1 MDGEVGILYP
11 KLPMK
16 LSNSKRGSLAAAIL
30 VAFCCA
36 WYLTAH
42 SQMSSMSKLSELV
55 GFHFPEGTI
64 VVDCTRDSALFDSSY
79 SWIVEMPSNQP
90 RPWQSSLTFHECL
103 PTESPNDDYHHIVGL
118 AEDYFPKM
126 AACFKAAKAWRGG
139 KEGNC
144 YILEAESGHFVFCH
158 YFST

>member
-1 MDGEVGILYP
+1 VDGEVGIFDRKP
-11 KLPMK
+11 PMK
-16 LSNSKRGSLAAAIL
+16 LCNTKRGSLAAAIL

-42 SQMSSMSKLSELV
+42 CQMSSMSKLSAVV
-55 GFHFPEGTI
+55 GFTFPEGTI
-64 VVDCTRDSALFDSSY
+64 VLDGTGDYALFDSSH

-90 RPWQSSLTFHECL
+90 RPWQSSHTFHECL
-103 PTESPNDDYHHIVGL
+103 PTENPSDDYHHIVGL
-118 AEDYFPKM
+118 AEDNFPKM

-144 YILEAESGHFVFCH
+144 CILEAESGHFVFFH